1 MHFLDVLNSNTVE
14 LHELNF
20 GERQFSMMLCFCS
33 GCGAVLSL
41 TMDNLLAKFA
51 GRTMGMLE
59 SEHSAGMPLSCEQ
72 FFFF

>member
-41 TMDNLLAKFA
+41 TIDNLLAKF
-51 GRTMGMLE
+51 GEELWV
-59 SEHSAGMPLSCEQ
+59 C
-72 FFFF
+72 